1 MSRTYGNEA
10 GATRDERD
18 EVELEK
24 DLAVL
29 ADQARDAVVQFVHE
43 RPHAALG
50 VAAAAAF
57 ILGGGLTPRR
67 LVRLGL
73 SVGGPSLTRQLA
85 SQALRFA
92 TDTWSAYER
101 PAGSHREPQ

>member
-1 MSRTYGNEA
+1 MEAKPVPRETSEMRSSWKRTSRYWP
-10 GATRDERD
+10 TR
-18 EVELEK
+18 LEM
-24 DLAVL
+24 
-29 ADQARDAVVQFVHE
+29 RSFNSFHE

-50 VAAAAAF
+50 IAAAAGF

-101 PAGSHREPQ
+101 PAASHREPQ